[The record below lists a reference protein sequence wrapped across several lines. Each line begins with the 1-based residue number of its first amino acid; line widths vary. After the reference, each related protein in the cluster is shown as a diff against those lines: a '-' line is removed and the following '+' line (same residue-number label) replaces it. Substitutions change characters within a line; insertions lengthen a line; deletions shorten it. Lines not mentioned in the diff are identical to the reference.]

1 LSEISYDVVVHAIE
15 RRRNANHVII
25 SYRLSWRVNN
35 EVWKRTFRT
44 AAQAESFRSELLS
57 ATRRGEAFSRT
68 TGRPYSWTTQEVGMS
83 WYAFT
88 LAYTKAKWPYIS
100 PNHRR
105 GIAEALTDATD
116 AMIIRRSA
124 APPLDERR
132 AALRWSYSTRIR
144 DDAEPPAELVRV
156 VDWLEANT
164 VTMDAFGDR
173 AKAAALAREMLARI
187 SKTKTGRT
195 AAANTINRKRMV
207 LNNAMEY
214 AREIGA
220 LSQNPLKLVKWAKP
234 RTLTTVDPRVVINAE
249 QARRFLA
256 AVETYSERGKRLKAF
271 FALMYY
277 AGLRP
282 EEASELRR
290 ENLTNLPD
298 QPDQWGE
305 MQLTHSRPRSGSR
318 WTDAGLPGERSP
330 LKHRPEG
337 DIRRVPIHPELVT
350 LLREHLQLYVQD
362 DPDSRVFVGKHG
374 GPITDRIY
382 LKVFHEAR
390 RNAFTPAEAASPL
403 LAVPYSLRHAAV
415 STWLRTSGDA
425 AQVAE
430 WAGHSIAVL
439 LKVYAKCVHGTEDET
454 LARIWDATR
463 G

>member
-1 LSEISYDVVVHAIE
+1 
-15 RRRNANHVII
+15 
-25 SYRLSWRVNN
+25 
-35 EVWKRTFRT
+35 
-44 AAQAESFRSELLS
+44 
-57 ATRRGEAFSRT
+57 
-68 TGRPYSWTTQEVGMS
+68 MS

-116 AMIIRRSA
+116 ALIIRRSA
-124 APPLDERR
+124 APSVDERR

-144 DDAEPPAELVRV
+144 DDAEPPADLVRV

-195 AAANTINRKRMV
+195 AAPNTINRKRMI

-220 LSQNPLKLVKWAKP
+220 LTQNPLKHVKLGQAP
-234 RTLTTVDPRVVINAE
+234 HSDDRRPSGRHQRRTSPQIPGRRRGAQRTRQAAEGLLRTHVLRRTT
-249 QARRFLA
+249 ARRGQRTAPRESDPPPRATGPVGRDATDTLPATIRKPLDRRRSVRVSAVPSSTEQKVTPA
-256 AVETYSERGKRLKAF
+256 ACRSTLNSSHCCATILRAVC
-271 FALMYY
+271 
-277 AGLRP
+277 AGRSRQPPLRWQT
-282 EEASELRR
+282 RR
-290 ENLTNLPD
+290 T
-298 QPDQWGE
+298 G
-305 MQLTHSRPRSGSR
+305 
-318 WTDAGLPGERSP
+318 
-330 LKHRPEG
+330 HRPDLPAG
-337 DIRRVPIHPELVT
+337 VPRGP
-350 LLREHLQLYVQD
+350 
-362 DPDSRVFVGKHG
+362 SRK
-374 GPITDRIY
+374 
-382 LKVFHEAR
+382 
-390 RNAFTPAEAASPL
+390 AFTPAEAASPL

-430 WAGHSIAVL
+430 WAGHSVAVL
-439 LKVYAKCVHGTEDET
+439 LKVYAKCVHGTEDES
-454 LARIWDATR
+454 LDRIWDATR

>member
-1 LSEISYDVVVHAIE
+1 LSDSSYDVAVHTVE
-15 RRRNANHVII
+15 RRRNAKGVII
-25 SYRLSWRVNN
+25 SYRVSWRVDD

-44 AAQAESFRSELLS
+44 AAHAESFRSELLS
-57 ATRRGEAFSRT
+57 AARRGEAFSMS
-68 TGRPYSWTTQEVGMS
+68 TGRPISWITQEAGMS
-83 WYAFT
+83 WYTFT
-88 LAYTKAKWPYIS
+88 VAYTQAKWPYIS

-116 AMIIRRSA
+116 AMIIRRSG
-124 APPLDERR
+124 APTVDDRR

-144 DDAEPPAELVRV
+144 DEAEPPTALVRV

-164 VTMDAFGDR
+164 VTMDTFSDR
-173 AKAAALAREMLARI
+173 ARAAALAREMLVRI

-220 LSQNPLKLVKWAKP
+220 LTQNPLKLVKWTNP

-256 AVETYSERGKRLKAF
+256 AVEAYSERGKRLKAF
-271 FALMYY
+271 FGLMYY

-290 ENLTNLPD
+290 ENLARLPEEAG
-298 QPDQWGE
+298 QWGE
-305 MQLTHSRPRSGSR
+305 MQLTHSQPRSGSR
-318 WTDAGLPGERSP
+318 WTNAGLPGERSP

-337 DIRRVPIHPELVT
+337 DTRRVPIHPELVT
-350 LLREHLQLYVQD
+350 MLRDHLNLYVED

-390 RNAFTPAEAASPL
+390 TRAFTPAEAASPL
-403 LAVPYSLRHAAV
+403 MAVPYSLRHAAV

-454 LARIWDATR
+454 LTRIWNATR
-463 G
+463 R

>member
-1 LSEISYDVVVHAIE
+1 
-15 RRRNANHVII
+15 
-25 SYRLSWRVNN
+25 
-35 EVWKRTFRT
+35 
-44 AAQAESFRSELLS
+44 
-57 ATRRGEAFSRT
+57 
-68 TGRPYSWTTQEVGMS
+68 M
-83 WYAFT
+83 
-88 LAYTKAKWPYIS
+88 
-100 PNHRR
+100 
-105 GIAEALTDATD
+105 
-116 AMIIRRSA
+116 
-124 APPLDERR
+124 
-132 AALRWSYSTRIR
+132 
-144 DDAEPPAELVRV
+144 
-156 VDWLEANT
+156 
-164 VTMDAFGDR
+164 TMDAFGDR

-195 AAANTINRKRMV
+195 AAPNTINRKRMV

-220 LSQNPLKLVKWAKP
+220 LTQNPLKLVKWAKP

-256 AVETYSERGKRLKAF
+256 AVEAYSERGKRLKAF

-290 ENLTNLPD
+290 ENLTHLPER
-298 QPDQWGE
+298 PDQWGE

-337 DIRRVPIHPELVT
+337 DTRRVPIHPELVS
-350 LLREHLQLYVQD
+350 LLRDHLQLYVQD

-390 RNAFTPAEAASPL
+390 RNAFTPAEAARPARRSIQPAPRGRIH
-403 LAVPYSLRHAAV
+403 LASDL
-415 STWLRTSGDA
+415 GDA

-439 LKVYAKCVHGTEDET
+439 LKVYAKCVPGTEDET
-454 LARIWDATR
+454 LARISDATR